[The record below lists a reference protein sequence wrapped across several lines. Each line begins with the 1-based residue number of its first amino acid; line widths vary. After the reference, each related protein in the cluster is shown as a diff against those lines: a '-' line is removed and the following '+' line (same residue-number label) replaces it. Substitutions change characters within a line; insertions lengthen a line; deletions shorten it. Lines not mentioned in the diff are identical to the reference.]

1 MSVMSIKT
9 AWLVGIVLLAV
20 ACQSAQEA
28 GNQHYE
34 LSGKVISVDSDSN
47 RLTIAHEEIPGFM
60 QAMTMPFAVR
70 DLSELELVSPGDEVE
85 ATLVVSAEQSW
96 LQDLVVRKK
105 GRGEQALQTLPP
117 IPGEPTLGEPV
128 PNFTLVNQ
136 DGEPVHLEQY
146 RGKAL
151 VITFIYTRCPLPE
164 FCPRM
169 MGHFAM
175 LEKAL
180 QAEPTL
186 YSKTHLL
193 TVSFD
198 HEYDHPAILQEYART
213 KIPEHSGSFEH
224 WELATGSKEEILA
237 ITKFFGLTYVL
248 NLDNFVHSL
257 RTGVID
263 PEGRLSEVYRGNDWE
278 PNEVFVALQKLTTK

>member
-1 MSVMSIKT
+1 MSKKT
-9 AWLVGIVLLAV
+9 AWLVGIVLLVV
-20 ACQSAQEA
+20 ACQPAQEA
-28 GNQHYE
+28 GDQRYE
-34 LSGKVISVDSDSN
+34 LSGKVISVDRDSR

-70 DLSELELVSPGDEVE
+70 DLSELEKVSPGDEVG
-85 ATLVVSAEQSW
+85 ATLVVSAERSW
-96 LQDLVVRKK
+96 LQDLVVRQK
-105 GRGEQALQTLPP
+105 GLGEQALQTLPP

-128 PNFTLVNQ
+128 PDFTLINQ
-136 DGEPVHLEQY
+136 DGEPIHMEQY

-169 MGHFAM
+169 TSHFAA

-180 QAEPTL
+180 QTEPQL
-186 YSKTHLL
+186 YAKTHLL

-198 HEYDHPAILQEYART
+198 HEYDNPDVLREYART
-213 KIPEHSGSFEH
+213 QIPEHSGSFEH

-237 ITKFFGLTYVL
+237 ITEFFGLTYVL
-248 NLDNFVHSL
+248 ELDNFVHSL

-278 PNEVFVALQKLTTK
+278 PNEVFGNLQKIATK